1 MMQQEKRHLS
11 NQVRTCENCSAFLSP
26 PPVAG
31 REGRRVQQRLR
42 RRLMTVV
49 SRFGLIEKGD
59 RLLVAL
65 SGGKDSFS
73 LAELLLWLKTRR
85 GGFDLMAVHVDPGFG
100 SDCARRIAEWCSRR
114 GLECHIEKTV
124 IERLLREKLDPRKSY
139 CSLCSRLRRG
149 VLYGLLD
156 RLGYNKLALGHHA
169 DDLIET
175 LWLNLLFTGQIKSM
189 PPFLRTDDGRHVVIR
204 PLALA
209 WEDDTRLYARYL
221 GFPVS
226 CCRCPAC
233 GERDNL
239 QRRRV
244 KAWLAEREAER
255 PGTKKRLLKALG
267 RVEEEEL
274 LDTRLWPAKEGKPAA

>member
-1 MMQQEKRHLS
+1 MERRENGRDSMVFRSCEK
-11 NQVRTCENCSAFLSP
+11 CPGLSP
-26 PPVAG
+26 PAPLDEQ
-31 REGRRVQQRLR
+31 EGFRAKQRLR
-42 RRLMTVV
+42 RRLLAAV
-49 SRFGLIEKGD
+49 SRFELIEKGD

-65 SGGKDSFS
+65 SGGKDSFA
-73 LAELLLWLKTRR
+73 LADLLLWLKERR
-85 GGFDLMAVHVDPGFG
+85 GGFEVAAVHVDPGFG
-100 SDCARRIAEWCSRR
+100 SDCARLIAEWCRYR

-124 IERLLREKLDPRKSY
+124 IDRLLREKLDPKKSY

-189 PPFLRTDDGRHVVIR
+189 PPRLRTDNGRHVVIR

-209 WEDDTRLYARYL
+209 WEKDTRLYARYL
-221 GFPVS
+221 GFPIS

-244 KAWLAEREAER
+244 KAWLAQLEAER
-255 PGTKKRLLKALG
+255 PGTKSRLLKALA
-267 RVEEEEL
+267 RLEEKEL
-274 LDTRLWPAKEGKPAA
+274 LDTRLWPEKDINPAA